1 MHSFKV
7 KNSKK
12 TNNSESLIQI
22 KHINYLTVVFF
33 WQVLGVFLIPF
44 SESKTNFLYKL
55 CETLQVPGKLIWR
68 LHTYNAPFDLILN
81 SSYSWMA
88 FTTTKTGWT
97 EVNMYTRYTIYVRT
111 FRLATLIQKLPV
123 RRVDTTHFDN
133 VTT

>member
-55 CETLQVPGKLIWR
+55 CETLQVPGKLIWG
-68 LHTYNAPFDLILN
+68 LHAYNAPFDLILS

-88 FTTTKTGWT
+88 FTTTKTGWS

-111 FRLATLIQKLPV
+111 FRLAT
-123 RRVDTTHFDN
+123 
-133 VTT
+133 